1 MPEATFINYV
11 NGDHRNDIEQQ
22 RKISAHASEQKQA
35 RRRAACRRKRNPDAA
50 TDALEAHDLCMRKP
64 KGRPPSL
71 DILHS
76 SSIVAQLG
84 LYRQARSNASIKS
97 IEFDPYSN
105 FSSMDV
111 PEHRRIVDYVLRHYA
126 QSIQPLQ
133 RALGYVQD
141 STRKNFAMALMSPE
155 LFYAIMAMGSA
166 SYEMKQYKIIPDRP
180 SHRVL
185 HFKGLALRTLSAKL
199 QKDYDE
205 ISYQDAQPV
214 MIHRRALRKLIACP
228 PGPGTPDCSSWLLH
242 EKLALFRTNYLS
254 EEEPAWCL
262 GRNETLLSPF
272 PAYRRQPL
280 RYPNPFELTTTLQE
294 IPEGFHSIA
303 LLGGLSVEVLEII
316 KRMYMFTKI
325 LDKAHTRAQP
335 VSESE
340 SAYVVA
346 YRAENEFHNC
356 IDCLRRISPE
366 ERPMKSSSID
376 SQSTLVEHV
385 VCLALLTFCNCEFG
399 CMIHGPLFKAVQES
413 LLVAVEGCAVQ
424 LGQEDCI
431 IWARCV
437 GLWAASITT
446 GQQSQSAKAII
457 RGLREGYGKHVCL
470 EEYRDVLRRFLWTE
484 DMMLACEAS
493 FKQSSDLPCMGT
505 LETSSTG

>member
-84 LYRQARSNASIKS
+84 LYRKARSNASIKS

-214 MIHRRALRKLIACP
+214 MIHRRALRKNQRGA
-228 PGPGTPDCSSWLLH
+228 
-242 EKLALFRTNYLS
+242 LAGMRLYSAHFRHIDAN
-254 EEEPAWCL
+254 
-262 GRNETLLSPF
+262 
-272 PAYRRQPL
+272 
-280 RYPNPFELTTTLQE
+280 
-294 IPEGFHSIA
+294 HSGI
-303 LLGGLSVEVLEII
+303 
-316 KRMYMFTKI
+316 
-325 LDKAHTRAQP
+325 
-335 VSESE
+335 
-340 SAYVVA
+340 
-346 YRAENEFHNC
+346 
-356 IDCLRRISPE
+356 RIHS
-366 ERPMKSSSID
+366 
-376 SQSTLVEHV
+376 
-385 VCLALLTFCNCEFG
+385 
-399 CMIHGPLFKAVQES
+399 S
-413 LLVAVEGCAVQ
+413 LLQHYRKFLRDSVASHSS
-424 LGQEDCI
+424 
-431 IWARCV
+431 
-437 GLWAASITT
+437 AA
-446 GQQSQSAKAII
+446 
-457 RGLREGYGKHVCL
+457 
-470 EEYRDVLRRFLWTE
+470 
-484 DMMLACEAS
+484 
-493 FKQSSDLPCMGT
+493 
-505 LETSSTG
+505 

>member
-111 PEHRRIVDYVLRHYA
+111 PEHRRIVDYETQVLRHYA

-205 ISYQDAQPV
+205 VDMAAVLAITMLMGLDASGP
-214 MIHRRALRKLIACP
+214 HR
-228 PGPGTPDCSSWLLH
+228 T
-242 EKLALFRTNYLS
+242 
-254 EEEPAWCL
+254 WCL

>member
-84 LYRQARSNASIKS
+84 LYRKARSNASIKS

-205 ISYQDAQPV
+205 VDMAAVLAITMLMGLDASGP
-214 MIHRRALRKLIACP
+214 HRS
-228 PGPGTPDCSSWLLH
+228 DCS
-242 EKLALFRTNYLS
+242 
-254 EEEPAWCL
+254 
-262 GRNETLLSPF
+262 
-272 PAYRRQPL
+272 
-280 RYPNPFELTTTLQE
+280 
-294 IPEGFHSIA
+294 
-303 LLGGLSVEVLEII
+303 
-316 KRMYMFTKI
+316 
-325 LDKAHTRAQP
+325 
-335 VSESE
+335 
-340 SAYVVA
+340 
-346 YRAENEFHNC
+346 
-356 IDCLRRISPE
+356 
-366 ERPMKSSSID
+366 
-376 SQSTLVEHV
+376 
-385 VCLALLTFCNCEFG
+385 
-399 CMIHGPLFKAVQES
+399 
-413 LLVAVEGCAVQ
+413 
-424 LGQEDCI
+424 
-431 IWARCV
+431 
-437 GLWAASITT
+437 
-446 GQQSQSAKAII
+446 
-457 RGLREGYGKHVCL
+457 
-470 EEYRDVLRRFLWTE
+470 
-484 DMMLACEAS
+484 
-493 FKQSSDLPCMGT
+493 PC
-505 LETSSTG
+505 

>member
-84 LYRQARSNASIKS
+84 LYRKARSNASIKS

-294 IPEGFHSIA
+294 IPEGFRSIA

-356 IDCLRRISPE
+356 IDCLRRISPY
-366 ERPMKSSSID
+366 ERPVKSSSID
-376 SQSTLVEHV
+376 SHSTLVEHV
-385 VCLALLTFCNCEFG
+385 VCLALLIFCNCEFG

-413 LLVAVEGCAVQ
+413 LLVAVEGCAVR

-431 IWARCV
+431 IWARSV

-446 GQQSQSAKAII
+446 GQHSQSAEAII
-457 RGLREGYGKHVCL
+457 RGLREGYGKHLCV

-484 DMMLACEAS
+484 DMMLACEQS
-493 FKQSSDLPCMGT
+493 FKRPSDLPCMGT
-505 LETSSTG
+505 LETPSTG